1 MLGGTDATC
10 LVETKIILDNILA
23 NIPGQVGNLYTK
35 QNIRFCNNMNNTK
48 RAIKANRT
56 LSMTIEGWQRL
67 EEIANEWNMSAGRAM
82 EGCVSQVWGAMFK
95 PDTGRKL
102 ELKVQ

>member
-1 MLGGTDATC
+1 
-10 LVETKIILDNILA
+10 
-23 NIPGQVGNLYTK
+23 
-35 QNIRFCNNMNNTK
+35 MNNTHK

-67 EEIANEWNMSAGRAM
+67 EEIGNEWNMSAGKAM
-82 EGCVSQVWGAMFK
+82 EGCVNQVWNALYH

-102 ELKVQ
+102 ELKS